1 MVTAYCVI
9 LSLFQFSQDSGA
21 LRHVYLTTNVN
32 LGFYLM
38 SVCLFIQGTADG
50 TQGLV
55 PARASGLPLICIP
68 SLRYYFLYYIYLLRV
83 GLHVAVRRQLVGV
96 ISFYHVN
103 FRNQA

>member
-1 MVTAYCVI
+1 MVTACCVI

-21 LRHVYLTTNVN
+21 LCHVYFTTIVN

-38 SVCLFIQGTADG
+38 SVCLFIQGAADG
-50 TQGLV
+50 TQDLV
-55 PARASGLPLICIP
+55 PARASGLPLSCIP
-68 SLRYYFLYYIYLLRV
+68 SLCYYFLYYIYLLRV

-96 ISFYHVN
+96 IFFYHVN